1 MNRPPRATNRA
12 HGAASRSA
20 ATYNRPM
27 QLSRLLVSKETQ
39 FWLLQLAGWSGWAV
53 AGSISWMYWMPDSPS
68 LAIYAAAAVCGATL
82 STLLRFCYR
91 AIWRWP
97 MAVRVGTALVLAYAV
112 GGVWQVAKNLIVQH
126 FMPDDIHL
134 APGFLGYFEG
144 ITASFYIMVTWSG
157 LYFGIK
163 WYQLLQAESEKVLR
177 MSAMAHQAQ
186 LKMLRYQ
193 LNPHFLFNTLNAVS
207 TLILERDSERANA
220 MVTRLSTFLRY
231 SLDSDPIGKVSLAQE
246 IAALRLYLDIE
257 QVRFGERLR
266 FEIAATGDAQRGR
279 IPSLLLQPLVENAVK
294 YAIARSETGGTIRLA
309 ARVGGDGL
317 EIELSDDGPGI
328 VGLANGGTLDARGV
342 GIANTRDRL
351 REMYGAAQRFEIEN
365 APGGGLVARIRIPYE
380 PIP

>member
-1 MNRPPRATNRA
+1 MVTRRFIA
-12 HGAASRSA
+12 
-20 ATYNRPM
+20 
-27 QLSRLLVSKETQ
+27 SKEAQ

-68 LAIYAAAAVCGATL
+68 IAIYAVAAVCGLTL
-82 STLLRFCYR
+82 STVLRYCYR

-97 MAVRVGTALVLAYAV
+97 MAVRVGTALVLCYAV
-112 GGVWQVAKNLIVQH
+112 GGIWQVAKNLIVKH
-126 FMPDDIHL
+126 FMPEDMHL
-134 APGFLGYFEG
+134 TPGFLGYFEG
-144 ITASFYIMVTWSG
+144 ITASFYILVTWSG

-177 MSAMAHQAQ
+177 ISAMAHQAQ

-207 TLILERDSERANA
+207 TLILERDTERANA

-231 SLDSDPIGKVSLAQE
+231 SLDSDPIGKVTLDQE

-257 QVRFGERLR
+257 HVRFGERLR
-266 FEIAATGDAQRGR
+266 FEIDATADARRAR

-294 YAIARSETGGTIRLA
+294 YAIARSERGGTIELS
-309 ARVGGDGL
+309 ARVGRDGL
-317 EIELSDDGPGI
+317 EIDLADDGPGMP
-328 VGLANGGTLDARGV
+328 GLANGATLEPRGV

-351 REMYGAAQRFEIEN
+351 HEMYGAAQRFEIEN

-380 PIP
+380 PVP

>member
-1 MNRPPRATNRA
+1 MSRGD
-12 HGAASRSA
+12 GAASRGER
-20 ATYNRPM
+20 TYNPPM
-27 QLSRLLVSKETQ
+27 ISRRFIVSKEVQ

-68 LAIYAAAAVCGATL
+68 IAIYAVAAVCGAVL
-82 STLLRFCYR
+82 STVLRFCYR

-97 MAVRVGTALVLAYAV
+97 MAARVGTAVVLCYAI
-112 GGVWQVAKNLIVQH
+112 GGIWQVAKNLIVRH
-126 FMPDDIHL
+126 FMPGDMHL
-134 APGFLGYFEG
+134 EPGFLGYFEG
-144 ITASFYIMVTWSG
+144 ITAPFYILVTWSG
-157 LYFGIK
+157 LYFAIK

-207 TLILERDSERANA
+207 TLVLERDTDRANA

-231 SLDSDPIGKVSLAQE
+231 SLDSDPIGKVTLDQE

-257 QVRFGERLR
+257 QVRFGDRLR
-266 FEIAATGDAQRGR
+266 FEIEATDEARRGR

-294 YAIARSETGGTIRLA
+294 YAIARSETGGKIELS
-309 ARVGGDGL
+309 ARVGHDGL
-317 EIELSDDGPGI
+317 EIELADDGPGI
-328 VGLANGGTLDARGV
+328 PGLANGADSSNGAAFDPRGV

-351 REMYGAAQRFEIEN
+351 HEMYGAAQRFEIEN
-365 APGGGLVARIRIPYE
+365 APRGGLVARIRIPYE
-380 PIP
+380 PAP

>member
-1 MNRPPRATNRA
+1 MPLTR
-12 HGAASRSA
+12 
-20 ATYNRPM
+20 
-27 QLSRLLVSKETQ
+27 RLLVSKEVQ

-68 LAIYAAAAVCGATL
+68 IAIYAMAAACGAVL
-82 STLLRFCYR
+82 STCLRFCYR

-97 MAVRVGTALVLAYAV
+97 MAVRVGAALTLAYVV
-112 GGVWQVAKNLIVQH
+112 GGVWQVAKNLIVRH
-126 FMPDDIHL
+126 FMPEDTHL
-134 APGFLGYFEG
+134 EAGFLGYFEG

-177 MSAMAHQAQ
+177 ISAMAHQAQ

-246 IAALRLYLDIE
+246 ITALRLYLDIE

-266 FEIAATGDAQRGR
+266 FDIAATEEARRGR

-309 ARVGGDGL
+309 ARVGSAGL

-328 VGLANGGTLDARGV
+328 PALANGGMFDARGV

-351 REMYGAAQRFEIEN
+351 HEMYGAAQRFEIEN
-365 APGGGLVARIRIPYE
+365 APGGGLVARIQIPYE